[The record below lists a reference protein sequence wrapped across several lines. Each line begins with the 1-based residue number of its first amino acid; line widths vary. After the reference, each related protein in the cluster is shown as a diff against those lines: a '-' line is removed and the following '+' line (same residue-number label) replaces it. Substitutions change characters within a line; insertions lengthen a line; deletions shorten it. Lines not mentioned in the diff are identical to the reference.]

1 MTPLDWTHVVR
12 DIPAEGLSIERAASS
27 EETTRLAEALGILS
41 VDKLVVRYRLIPRA
55 GGRLALTGSIAAHV
69 TQECVVTLD
78 PVAATL
84 SLPLDA
90 IYTPHVSEADSA
102 VEGTLEDLEKPEEE
116 PIENGRIDVGR
127 VVLEELMSGID
138 PYPRRPDANFDWPGD
153 AAETAG
159 DNPFA
164 ALERLRK
171 PRAPD

>member
-12 DIPAEGLSIERAASS
+12 DIPADGLPVERAASP
-27 EETTRLAEALGILS
+27 EEMARLAEALDILS
-41 VDKLVVRYRLIPRA
+41 VDKLVVRYRLMSRA
-55 GGRLALTGSIAAHV
+55 GGRIALTGTIAAHI

-90 IYTPHVSEADSA
+90 VYTPQISHTESA
-102 VEGTLEDLEKPEEE
+102 AEGTLEDLEKPEEE
-116 PIENGRIDVGR
+116 PIENGKVDVGR

-138 PYPRRPDANFDWPGD
+138 PYPRRPDANFDWPDD
-153 AAETAG
+153 AAEAAG
-159 DNPFA
+159 NNPFA

-171 PRAPD
+171 PRSPD